1 MNQFFIFVWL
11 FSAVA
16 FAQEPL
22 IDPVNVQADKDKKA
36 AIAKE
41 CPNLKAVQLATCVS
55 KAGIAKRFP
64 KRGTIAYSQAAYGGL
79 TETQAKQKY
88 DALEALAPKARS
100 NIYARELIAG
110 EVFIEDLQREMA
122 WIETNKL
129 AGLKRYKIVK

>member
-1 MNQFFIFVWL
+1 MNKFFIFIYL
-11 FSAVA
+11 FSAFA
-16 FAQEPL
+16 FAQDPL
-22 IDPVNVQADKDKKA
+22 IDPVNLQADKNKKA

-55 KAGIAKRFP
+55 KFGIAKRFP

-79 TETQAKQKY
+79 TESQAKEKY
-88 DALEALAPKARS
+88 DSLELLTPKARS